1 MTKLFDRYLSL
12 MEMTREQF
20 FTCFYWFSAGF
31 VVVIISTV
39 LCRDHIISGL
49 ANFFKAFVNLRG

>member
-20 FTCFYWFSAGF
+20 FTRWRWYLIGF
-31 VVVIISTV
+31 LTAVVCVVLDGEFISS
-39 LCRDHIISGL
+39 L
-49 ANFFKAFVNLRG
+49 VNLRQALANLRG